1 MEPEDP
7 DADLDVEVGEPAER
21 VRITDDVGEVAGPD
35 GRDYD
40 LAPGDDVALP
50 AEIAAP
56 LVEKGAAERLAD
68 DKAGAD
74 ADGDADVGGDPGE
87 PAEPVR
93 LDGPPEPAVC
103 RGEGER
109 HPGGGVDLLVP
120 TDDGRDLDRVH
131 VPTWECLRCGVE
143 HVTGVE
149 NGRPVEPD
157 ECDGCERNGP
167 FDAVGD
173 LSADDYTVAARAPGL
188 WRLPAGVDADPDAFG
203 DLWGDVRAYLRD
215 HWDAGEGDDAEAV
228 YHGLTAFALSTW
240 VRPNL
245 AFVPHLMLRGA
256 TTGGKTRLLN
266 TLARVSYRAMVS
278 ASATPASMFRLI
290 DAYGVT
296 FYISEFHG
304 LEYETQR
311 EVANIVR
318 AGQKRGELVTRAD
331 HAPTGYEPRAYDP
344 FTHVAVATQYDLDDD
359 VVNRC
364 LQVRST
370 TATRDMPP
378 TFDEDRGRALRD
390 RLLYA
395 RLRLLGPDHDHD
407 HDHDHAGA
415 DDEGEAATGSPE
427 WTEAEARAW
436 DHLAEREIE
445 GRTRE
450 KLLGLLTVAYVW
462 DRVDDLDPFVDL
474 VVEQDREAA
483 TDSEDA
489 RVVEVVRDL
498 ALERL
503 EAVTV
508 LGDADPFGAVE
519 IPLADVAERYEAMT
533 GAEKSPTWVGH
544 VRARLGFEKVRKRD
558 GTVIKDPDL
567 REKLE
572 RLCEDFNLGWD
583 PADVH
588 DPVRE
593 LDEDE
598 QYRAACNECGH
609 LRTMTHRHAVE
620 GWHMCNE
627 CADEER
633 RVAADD

>member
-1 MEPEDP
+1 MEMESTDRTLVKIT
-7 DADLDVEVGEPAER
+7 AD
-21 VRITDDVGEVAGPD
+21 IGEVVGPDGGPD

-40 LAPGDDVALP
+40 LAPGDVTTLP
-50 AEIAAP
+50 TELAEVY
-56 LVEKGAAERLAD
+56 VEKGAAERLEGSTEPD
-68 DKAGAD
+68 AD
-74 ADGDADVGGDPGE
+74 AGE
-87 PAEPVR
+87 DPAETVR
-93 LDGPPEPAVC
+93 FDGPPEPAVC

-157 ECDGCERNGP
+157 ECGQCERNGP

-173 LSADDYTVAARAPGL
+173 LSADDYTVAARAAEL
-188 WRLPAGVDADPDAFG
+188 WRLPAGVDADPDAFD

-228 YHGLTAFALSTW
+228 YHGLTAFALTTW

-278 ASATPASMFRLI
+278 ASATPSSMFRLI
-290 DAYGVT
+290 DGYGVT
-296 FYISEFHG
+296 YFISEFHG
-304 LEYETQR
+304 LEYDTQR
-311 EVANIVR
+311 ELSGIVR
-318 AGQKRGELVTRAD
+318 AGQKRGELATRSD
-331 HAPTGYEPRAYDP
+331 HAPTGFEPRAFDP
-344 FTHVAVATQYDLDDD
+344 FTHIAVATQYDLADD
-359 VVNRC
+359 VINRS

-378 TFDEDRGRALRD
+378 TLDEDRARALRD

-395 RLRLLGPDHDHD
+395 RLRLLGPDYT
-407 HDHDHAGA
+407 DHA
-415 DDEGEAATGSPE
+415 EKNEAATGSPE
-427 WTEAEARAW
+427 WAEAEARAY
-436 DHLAEREIE
+436 DHLAQRGIT

-450 KLLGLLTVAYVW
+450 KLLALLTVAYVW

-489 RVVEVVRDL
+489 RFVEVVRDL

-503 EAVTV
+503 EALTV
-508 LGDADPFGAVE
+508 LTDADPFGAVE
-519 IPLADVAERYEAMT
+519 IPLSDVAERYETMT
-533 GAEKSPTWVGH
+533 GAEKSATWAGH